1 MTDIVSDPVS
11 GGIEDSRRAPGTRSG
26 AGHGSWHGYAS
37 GYIAAALLTLG
48 AFAIAQSG
56 TLMTPASVVAGV
68 VVLAIAQMLVH
79 LIFFLHINTA
89 PEQKTNVMA
98 LLLTLL
104 IIAIVVI
111 GSLWIMA
118 HLNQN
123 MVPMEKVMQMQR

>member
-1 MTDIVSDPVS
+1 
-11 GGIEDSRRAPGTRSG
+11 
-26 AGHGSWHGYAS
+26 
-37 GYIAAALLTLG
+37 
-48 AFAIAQSG
+48 
-56 TLMTPASVVAGV
+56 
-68 VVLAIAQMLVH
+68 
-79 LIFFLHINTA
+79 
-89 PEQKTNVMA
+89 MA

>member
-1 MTDIVSDPVS
+1 M
-11 GGIEDSRRAPGTRSG
+11 
-26 AGHGSWHGYAS
+26 
-37 GYIAAALLTLG
+37 TLG

-56 TLMTPASVVAGV
+56 SLMTPASVVAGI

-118 HLNQN
+118 HLNEN

>member
-1 MTDIVSDPVS
+1 
-11 GGIEDSRRAPGTRSG
+11 
-26 AGHGSWHGYAS
+26 
-37 GYIAAALLTLG
+37 
-48 AFAIAQSG
+48 
-56 TLMTPASVVAGV
+56 
-68 VVLAIAQMLVH
+68 MLVH

-104 IIAIVVI
+104 IIVIVVV

-118 HLNQN
+118 HLNAN